1 MVSTT
6 TPNLSKEETIQI
18 FPNPTTGLVYWSP
31 IHEETRICVYDL
43 MGKIILEQEDKNSV
57 VDLGK
62 FPDGLYFITLFSP
75 DGHRLT
81 SKAVMLAKK

>member
-1 MVSTT
+1 
-6 TPNLSKEETIQI
+6 
-18 FPNPTTGLVYWSP
+18 
-31 IHEETRICVYDL
+31 